1 MIENKIAKM
10 GRLLTFCGLVS
21 VMGVL
26 STQIWSKSEVAKL
39 ETAFERRHQSN
50 KLADEL
56 RQSSDDLTRLARTY
70 VVTGDPAYEQ
80 QYFDVLAIRNGEK
93 ERPAE
98 YHRIYWDF
106 VAAGHPVSG
115 GSGVTRALEDLMRDQ
130 GFSETE
136 FDLLA
141 QAKANSDGLVALE
154 VQAMNAVKGLFQD
167 ANGDYT
173 VKGDPDMALA
183 RELLHSPE
191 YHSFKAEI
199 MAPIHEFLISPERR
213 LGQQIATLQDRFHT
227 AERAST
233 IAAFIMLVVM
243 IGVAWVLLMGMLRP
257 LSRLTTT
264 LKRFENGEEI
274 DRVLGTR
281 RSDEFGQL
289 ARGVETAIHIA
300 SRNKQLS
307 QELQTVAE
315 AAQNGDF
322 SKRVQ
327 MEGAEA
333 TRMADAI
340 NGLMI
345 RLDDA
350 FAEISE
356 MLEHVA
362 KGDLS
367 RSVETQLTGRYAEVL
382 DHAESARAELAHIVT
397 QARQGADDLDDRAG
411 KLSDMMADVRR
422 DAGTN
427 AATLEQTAAAM
438 EELAT
443 SVSSSANSAQEAEGI
458 TEAARKSAEASSD
471 VVESTVTAMAGIQ
484 QSSEDIVQIVSVID
498 DIAFQTNL
506 LALNAGVEAARAGDA
521 GRGFAVVASEVRA
534 LAQRSAESATEIKDL
549 ISDSG
554 RQVSGGVELVNQA
567 GTSLTTIVDRV
578 NEISG
583 LVSHIAEGA
592 VEQSLTLN
600 EINQGAKQLDAV
612 AQQNA
617 VMVEEAT
624 AASELLRG
632 DARALKD
639 LIGQFEVRSDA
650 ELAHQEDEE
659 MESQVA

>member
-1 MIENKIAKM
+1 
-10 GRLLTFCGLVS
+10 
-21 VMGVL
+21 MGVL

-39 ETAFERRHQSN
+39 ESAFERRYQSN

-70 VVTGDPAYEQ
+70 VVTGDPTYEQ

-93 ERPAE
+93 ERPVD

-130 GFSETE
+130 GFTEAE

-154 VQAMNAVKGLFQD
+154 VQAMNAVKGIFQD
-167 ANGDYT
+167 ANGAYT

-191 YHSFKAEI
+191 YHRFKAEI

-213 LGQQIATLQDRFHT
+213 LGEQISTLQDRFHT
-227 AERAST
+227 AEGAST
-233 IAAFIMLVVM
+233 IASFIMLVVM
-243 IGVAWVLLMGMLRP
+243 IGVAWVLLFGMLRP

-264 LKRFENGEEI
+264 LKPFDSGEKI

-281 RSDEFGQL
+281 RADEFGQL
-289 ARGVETAIHIA
+289 ARGVETAIQIA

-315 AAQNGDF
+315 AAQSGDF

-327 MEGAEA
+327 MEDTEVS
-333 TRMADAI
+333 RMANAI

-350 FAEISE
+350 FGEISD

-382 DHAESARAELAHIVT
+382 DHAETARAELAHIVT

-471 VVESTVTAMAGIQ
+471 VVESTVAAMAGIQ

-506 LALNAGVEAARAGDA
+506 LALNAGVEAARAGEA
-521 GRGFAVVASEVRA
+521 GKGFAVVAAEVHG
-534 LAQRSAESATEIKDL
+534 LATHSAQAAKQIRTL
-549 ISDSG
+549 IEDSSFQIEEG
-554 RQVSGGVELVNQA
+554 VSLVGQA
-567 GTSLTTIVDRV
+567 GTALREIAQQVKGISDRISDIASAARNQAAGVQDV
-578 NEISG
+578 NAG
-583 LVSHIAEGA
+583 VA
-592 VEQSLTLN
+592 
-600 EINQGAKQLDAV
+600 QLDDVTRNNLSMVQDASEVATTLKSDAASLEALV
-612 AQQNA
+612 AQFKLSETDEVTNTPP
-617 VMVEEAT
+617 EADRDDDAPVI
-624 AASELLRG
+624 AAE
-632 DARALKD
+632 
-639 LIGQFEVRSDA
+639 
-650 ELAHQEDEE
+650 
-659 MESQVA
+659 